1 MTTIS
6 TNCYHRVVAQTVL
19 PDVTVQIEESGLQQP
34 DEPVVTVCYSQDVL
48 YLLKP
53 QTKAM
58 RSWARFL
65 ADRNDDYVEKG
76 DLAYSPPDIPLHV
89 YTSSIPAS
97 SRSVACYFEP
107 AAFRRFTGLSGSWDA
122 NRLKACHTIDGR
134 LMRQVM
140 EQLFCEMTEPGFASD
155 IFVDSISRLLQ
166 VEIARYFKSSVL
178 TREYVGHRLRK
189 CHLDCIHEYV
199 DSAEGHLTADDIAR
213 ACNLSGDYL
222 RRAFKNTTGESL
234 RLYVER
240 IRLSRAKA
248 LLAEQN
254 TRIKQVSYRAG
265 FANVK
270 SFCVAFK
277 RATGETPTEYQTRTS
292 GS

>member
-1 MTTIS
+1 MP
-6 TNCYHRVVAQTVL
+6 A
-19 PDVTVQIEESGLQQP
+19 VTVQIEESGLQQP
-34 DEPVVTVCYSQDVL
+34 DEPLVTVCYSQDVL

-53 QTKAM
+53 QMKPM

-65 ADRNDDYVEKG
+65 ADKHEDYVEKG
-76 DLAYSPPDIPLHV
+76 DLAYSPPNIPLHV

-107 AAFRRFTGLSGSWDA
+107 TTFTRFTGLNGGWDA

-134 LMRQVM
+134 LMRQAM

-166 VEIARYFKSSVL
+166 IEIARYFNSKASIQ
-178 TREYVGHRLRK
+178 EFAGHRLRQR
-189 CHLDCIHEYV
+189 HLDCIHEFV
-199 DSAEGHLTADDIAR
+199 DGAEGHLTAEDIAR
-213 ACNLSGDYL
+213 SCNLSGDYL

-234 RLYVER
+234 RFYVER
-240 IRLSRAKA
+240 VRLSRAKA
-248 LLAEQN
+248 LLAEQGM
-254 TRIKQVSYRAG
+254 RVKQVSYRAG
-265 FANVK
+265 FTNVK

-277 RATGETPTEYQTRTS
+277 RATGETPTEYQSRIA